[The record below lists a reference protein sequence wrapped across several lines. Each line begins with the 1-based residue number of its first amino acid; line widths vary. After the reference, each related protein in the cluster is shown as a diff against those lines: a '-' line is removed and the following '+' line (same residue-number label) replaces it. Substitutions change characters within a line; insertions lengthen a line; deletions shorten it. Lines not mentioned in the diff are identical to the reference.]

1 MVVSWTKDRARFKKV
16 LPELPVFRWIRRGG
30 IWFLAITLLLEVLLI
45 IGEPTATTVILG
57 LFPSALGVT
66 AYFSCLRAALA
77 EVRTGALTWRFDDR
91 GLRVE
96 GDTATE
102 IPWSQMAKW
111 RRAADHLIIEV
122 RATNPRKP
130 NPALAAPLEAID
142 PAWDRIEPRLRENLG
157 RDC

>member
-16 LPELPVFRWIRRGG
+16 LPELPVFRWIRRGAM
-30 IWFLAITLLLEVLLI
+30 WFLAITVLLEVVLVV
-45 IGEPTATTVILG
+45 GGPTATAVILA
-57 LFPSALGVT
+57 LFPGALGVT
-66 AYFSCLRAALA
+66 AYFSCVRAAVA
-77 EVRTGALTWRFDDR
+77 EVGAGTLTWRFDDR

-111 RRAADHLIIEV
+111 CRAADHLVIEV

-142 PAWDRIEPRLRENLG
+142 PAWDTIEPRLRENIG
-157 RDC
+157 GEC